1 MGKAPFKKSL
11 SYGNLEVDDL
21 PKIYCLRCKM
31 YPDFSFSEGTTTET
45 LIVGVAP
52 KMAYFE
58 GSEMSV
64 GAEND
69 GCKCGSSCTCDP
81 CTCK

>member
-1 MGKAPFKKSL
+1 
-11 SYGNLEVDDL
+11 
-21 PKIYCLRCKM
+21 M
-31 YPDFSFSEGTTTET
+31 YPDMSFSEKTTTET

-52 KMAYFE
+52 KEEYLDGFE
-58 GSEMSV
+58 MGV

-69 GCKCGSSCTCDP
+69 GCKCGPNCKCDP